1 MKKST
6 LKIVLSLCMVIALGA
21 NAQKNLTDGI
31 YAEFNTTKGKIICQL
46 EYEKTPMTV
55 ANFVGLA
62 EGNLSVFDSLNFN
75 KPYYDGVIFHRIIKN
90 FMIQGGDPQGTGM
103 GGPGYQ
109 FYDEFHPDL
118 AHNSK
123 GILSMANSGVAT
135 NGSQFFI
142 THKETPWLDNKHTV
156 FGHVVEGL
164 DVLDS
169 IAAVK
174 TGSNDRPLNDVVINT
189 LKIIRVGSVAK
200 KWDATRVF
208 NDTYQAMKLAIAE
221 KAAAEKKAI
230 EAYKTSFYNE
240 VKKTYP
246 NAIASPSGLVYVIEK
261 SGAAEKAQFGQMLS
275 VHYTGM
281 LFKDGKKFD
290 SSYDRNEPIEFPYS
304 NGGLIPGFLEGL
316 SLIGQGGKA
325 KLFLPYFL
333 AYGSQ
338 EIPGVIPANSDLIF
352 EIEMVSIGG
361 NGAVHE
367 HHEGDG
373 HQH

>member
-1 MKKST
+1 
-6 LKIVLSLCMVIALGA
+6 
-21 NAQKNLTDGI
+21 
-31 YAEFNTTKGKIICQL
+31 
-46 EYEKTPMTV
+46 
-55 ANFVGLA
+55 
-62 EGNLSVFDSLNFN
+62 
-75 KPYYDGVIFHRIIKN
+75 
-90 FMIQGGDPQGTGM
+90 
-103 GGPGYQ
+103 
-109 FYDEFHPDL
+109 
-118 AHNSK
+118 
-123 GILSMANSGVAT
+123 
-135 NGSQFFI
+135 
-142 THKETPWLDNKHTV
+142 
-156 FGHVVEGL
+156 
-164 DVLDS
+164 
-169 IAAVK
+169 
-174 TGSNDRPLNDVVINT
+174 
-189 LKIIRVGSVAK
+189 
-200 KWDATRVF
+200 
-208 NDTYQAMKLAIAE
+208 MKLAIAE

-246 NAIASPSGLVYVIEK
+246 NAIASPTGLVYVIEK
-261 SGAAEKAQFGQMLS
+261 AGAAEKAQFGQMLS